1 MSKYVVIHDFTDL
14 QDSTKG
20 KNKVYRSGDSYPT
33 PANKKITDE
42 RIAQLSGKN
51 NRLGV
56 ALISEVKEEKKAD
69 SKNESKTETKT
80 ESK

>member
-1 MSKYVVIHDFTDL
+1 MSKYIVIHDFTDL
-14 QDSTKG
+14 QDSSKG

-33 PANKKITDE
+33 PANKKISDE

-56 ALISEVKEEKKAD
+56 ALISEVKEEKKT
-69 SKNESKTETKT
+69 ESKTETKT

>member
-14 QDSTKG
+14 QDSSKG
-20 KNKVYRSGDSYPT
+20 KNKVYRSGDSYPN
-33 PANKKITDE
+33 PANKKISDE
-42 RIAQLSGKN
+42 RLAQLSGKN

-56 ALISEVKEEKKAD
+56 AVIREVKEEKKTD
-69 SKNESKTETKT
+69 SKT